1 MMRDT
6 DPSSPKATKKRRSRI
21 ACKRCHDRRVRC
33 DVSVIGTPCSGCTAS
48 NLDLECQILNSKRV
62 RGGNG
67 RFSTRDVPE
76 MPQRP
81 LTPLESISGQT
92 EREENPPSPEET
104 EDSGSTSQQVPA
116 DETDIWS
123 RVVSYQTRLP
133 SDGQRVVYVGEPWT
147 LAYVMQW
154 KGRQRQGMADVAG
167 SPNGLSTESPTA
179 VHVSVPIENHTSP
192 DSQLQSQSSTTTVS
206 TANASNLPADIQ
218 RALIKSYFSRHNI
231 LYPVLDNRR
240 FSELSRSH
248 TVDPCL
254 HLAVLY
260 AGALHVPDPII
271 YRAGFDSR
279 QACLISLYR
288 RAKHIFFQNDDDGT
302 VDQLSYIQSAFLL
315 HNMWQG
321 PNATLNPWTWL
332 GLAIRMAQNIGMHRS
347 TQSSSL
353 PEADKRLWKRIWW
366 CLYTRDRQIAS
377 ALGKP
382 LMIRDE
388 DCDVEPLTL
397 GEFEEG
403 DSEQTKYFVIEQA
416 RLSILCASQF
426 PKFSL
431 LSFLIKVQS
440 VLLYPSSSLCLHM
453 IQLSGMQAEPVSCNE

>member
-1 MMRDT
+1 M
-6 DPSSPKATKKRRSRI
+6 S
-21 ACKRCHDRRVRC
+21 
-33 DVSVIGTPCSGCTAS
+33 
-48 NLDLECQILNSKRV
+48 
-62 RGGNG
+62 
-67 RFSTRDVPE
+67 
-76 MPQRP
+76 QRP

-92 EREENPPSPEET
+92 ESVGNQPSPEET
-104 EDSGSTSQQVPA
+104 KGSGSASQPAPA
-116 DETDIWS
+116 DEADMWS

-133 SDGQRVVYVGEPWT
+133 SDGQRVIYVGEPWT

-154 KGRQRQGMADVAG
+154 KGRQRQGMVDVAG

-179 VHVSVPIENHTSP
+179 IHVSVPIENQTSP
-192 DSQLQSQSSTTTVS
+192 DSQRQPQSSTGAVS
-206 TANASNLPADIQ
+206 TANASDLPADIQ
-218 RALIKSYFSRHNI
+218 QALVKSYFSRHNI
-231 LYPVLDNRR
+231 LYAVLDSRR
-240 FSELSRSH
+240 FSEQSRSH
-248 TVDPCL
+248 TLDPCL

-288 RAKHIFFQNDDDGT
+288 RAKKIFFQNDDDGT

-321 PNATLNPWTWL
+321 PNATLDPWTWL

-353 PEADKRLWKRIWW
+353 PEPDKRLWKRIWW

-388 DCDVEPLTL
+388 DCDVEPLTVRD
-397 GEFEEG
+397 FEEG
-403 DSEQTKYFVIEQA
+403 DSEQTRYYVIEQA
-416 RLSILCASQF
+416 RLSILCASQSLNF
-426 PKFSL
+426 FSL
-431 LSFLIKVQS
+431 QYSDQGLVGTTISKLFTVSPHDSAQRHASRANLLQQVNKWKDELPPLLNCWSYRGLDAVPFQGLLLE
-440 VLLYPSSSLCLHM
+440 VLYK
-453 IQLSGMQAEPVSCNE
+453 